1 MKNLI
6 DYIEESFLGK
16 DSTVNVVHHI
26 LDLIYDLC
34 EDKEKNFG
42 IKFDEIGGNL
52 SNEFWKQSKSL
63 VELERNKYIKKSGNI
78 YKVLLT
84 TTTKENTISCKES
97 VPIDIQIPDAKTMKA
112 YSDDEI
118 KDAIIKAADELKKKI
133 KLY

>member
-84 TTTKENTISCKES
+84 TTTKENTISCNES